1 MNLHILSNKNM
12 NHETQ
17 RKVSS
22 SLITKRFLGQFQQ
35 RRKLQICWGQ
45 PPSNTH
51 RKPWQTTMA
60 ILETDRT
67 WNTVIFVSVSY
78 KGRKREI
85 FFCRNPKSGRHVGN
99 RKWCAWDWSR
109 ICACSNEISEVMEC
123 KESSEKQ
130 KLPNCN
136 FGKWA

>member
-45 PPSNTH
+45 PPSNTY
-51 RKPWQTTMA
+51 RKPWQTTMT

-78 KGRKREI
+78 KGRKKGNL
-85 FFCRNPKSGRHVGN
+85 FLSKSKKRQACWESKMMCMGLITDLCLFEWDLWSNGMQRI
-99 RKWCAWDWSR
+99 KWKTKTS
-109 ICACSNEISEVMEC
+109 
-123 KESSEKQ
+123 
-130 KLPNCN
+130 KL
-136 FGKWA
+136 